1 MRTLLLLLGVVVAL
15 GRMLDLDQLY
25 SGDTELH
32 SELYNATMEW
42 GTYKPN
48 LFFGVKD
55 RGAQPVTVGLVWAVP
70 SNGGGF
76 EFRHT
81 YRYQSGDGVT
91 ARFEYHDGWSA
102 ARQIVEDPVGNVR
115 FEIDF
120 LKQML
125 HEESSLVSQWKALLT
140 LKPLNPQ

>member
-1 MRTLLLLLGVVVAL
+1 
-15 GRMLDLDQLY
+15 
-25 SGDTELH
+25 
-32 SELYNATMEW
+32 MEW

-55 RGAQPVTVGLVWAVP
+55 RAAQPVTVGLAWAVP
-70 SNGGGF
+70 GNGGF
-76 EFRHT
+76 DLRHT

-102 ARQIVEDPVGNVR
+102 ARQIVEDPLGNVR

-120 LKQML
+120 LKQL
-125 HEESSLVSQWKALLT
+125 LSEEGGTLVSQWKALLT
-140 LKPLNPQ
+140 LKPLDPQYPMRLVPMLYLSY